1 MKNIEALNPNWIY
14 DLNGMPQAITDHVKN
29 QFREIAYG
37 DDPLQKLDVY
47 LPDEKQGLLPVILMI
62 HGGGFMRCDKHD
74 FHLYPMFYALERGFA
89 VVAMN
94 YRLSPKVV
102 YPAHLTDVYAVLD
115 WLGLHADDYGLDRRN
130 VYLWGSSAGGHLA
143 LMAGMKREHACAS
156 AFPRLGEIEI
166 RAIAALCPALGFG
179 RMSREGYGPLSQM
192 ARVVVWQLLRKKVFG
207 SFKPSIEAM
216 RDSDPATYLPG
227 GIAPLYLQ
235 QGTKDPIISTR
246 DILAFAKEAG
256 RVLDYNDLVMDV
268 LEGVAHAGAG
278 PEFFLK
284 EHINPILDFFEQH
297 RVKRGN

>member
-1 MKNIEALNPNWIY
+1 
-14 DLNGMPQAITDHVKN
+14 
-29 QFREIAYG
+29 
-37 DDPLQKLDVY
+37 
-47 LPDEKQGLLPVILMI
+47 
-62 HGGGFMRCDKHD
+62 MRCDKHD

-94 YRLSPKVV
+94 YRLSPKVI
-102 YPAHLTDVYAVLD
+102 YPSHLSDVYAVLD

-207 SFKPSIEAM
+207 SFKPSIEAV

-256 RVLDYNDLVMDV
+256 RVLDHNDLVMDV

-284 EHINPILDFFEQH
+284 EHVYPILDFFEQH
-297 RVKRGN
+297 RQGEGTEL